1 MPLIPRKVSILVTK
15 PQPKGF
21 HHLVRAVVILLL
33 IFSCWGQVQSLEAAA
48 LPYSHGSLKGRD
60 FSYQNLRGSGFANA
74 NMEGADFSY
83 AQLQGAVFSASIM
96 RNANLRGAD
105 LSYAMLDQ
113 TDFANADLRDAI
125 LVDTILLR
133 SRFDFTQIE
142 GADFTGAILD
152 PGQVRWLCQ
161 RAKGKNPV
169 TGVDTRESL
178 GCD

>member
-1 MPLIPRKVSILVTK
+1 
-15 PQPKGF
+15 
-21 HHLVRAVVILLL
+21 
-33 IFSCWGQVQSLEAAA
+33 
-48 LPYSHGSLKGRD
+48 
-60 FSYQNLRGSGFANA
+60 
-74 NMEGADFSY
+74 Y
-83 AQLQGAVFSASIM
+83 AQLQGAVFSASIL

-105 LSYAMLDQ
+105 LTYAMLDQ

-133 SRFDFTQIE
+133 STFDFTQIE

-152 PGQVRWLCQ
+152 PSQVRWLCQ
-161 RAKGKNPV
+161 RARGKNPV